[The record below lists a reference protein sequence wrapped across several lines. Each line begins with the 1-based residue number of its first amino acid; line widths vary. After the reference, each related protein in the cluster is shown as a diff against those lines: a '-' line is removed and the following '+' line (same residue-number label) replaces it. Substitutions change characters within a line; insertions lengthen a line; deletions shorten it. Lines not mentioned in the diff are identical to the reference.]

1 MPHVVSCDIES
12 IGGGVS
18 TTATDAG
25 YEQGEEV
32 VEKGTSGVTSLA
44 PVPVPASVLALV
56 PVEWERGGEAVGVMH
71 PRQQNGLTSG

>member
-1 MPHVVSCDIES
+1 MES

-56 PVEWERGGEAVGVMH
+56 LALVPVEWERGGEAVGVMH

>member
-44 PVPVPASVLALV
+44 PVLALVLALV